1 MAVTANIHEAKT
13 TLSKLIERALAGE
26 EVVIAKAGKPLVRL
40 TALSQADAAPD
51 RMALFDKY
59 QGKIILDEN
68 WEQSEFDEAMLA
80 RLYGMDD
87 TPPLPNVAEE
97 GGSFDDR

>member
-40 TALSQADAAPD
+40 AALPQPEAAPD
-51 RMALFDKY
+51 RLAAFDNY
-59 QGKIILDEN
+59 QGKVILDED
-68 WEQSEFDEAMLA
+68 WEQSEFDDAMLD
-80 RLYGMDD
+80 RLYAGDEGRA
-87 TPPLPNVAEE
+87 LPNVAEAGE
-97 GGSFDDR
+97 PFDDR